1 MSITARNHIRRR
13 AANAIRMKYEIPSA
27 KIFTTLRIRRV
38 EARPLAEN
46 VERISPR
53 GLVVIKRF
61 GARISVL
68 IIARSL
74 RFVQHIP
81 LLSFSYLFPYLS
93 VFISFSFS
101 PSPSPTLF
109 LSIHLSRSIAPFVSL
124 LILDTLSLSPFRCSN
139 RTSIKR
145 SLFFNHKCIKCRDQ
159 FSPHDRALFV
169 CRRRFNLLSSA
180 RFDSARLSSPFPLS
194 FLLSLSSYFSFLFS
208 LSFSLLFPFFAAA
221 AIISSSELH
230 DSRMKR
236 LPLFN
241 RRRSQKYFD
250 IPKCIAAAE
259 LLSPR
264 EFFSAMITTGC
275 SGALIDPTPC
285 VRN

>member
-1 MSITARNHIRRR
+1 MPSIRLNTPTLCGEHLLPPPLLSLSASCSLIPLPSRCCITSRIARRPNATRVGMSPLILARGDSRRYYRREHRARARARAMSITARNHIRRR

-53 GLVVIKRF
+53 GLVVVKRF

-101 PSPSPTLF
+101 P
-109 LSIHLSRSIAPFVSL
+109 VSL
-124 LILDTLSLSPFRCSN
+124 AYP
-139 RTSIKR
+139 
-145 SLFFNHKCIKCRDQ
+145 
-159 FSPHDRALFV
+159 V
-169 CRRRFNLLSSA
+169 
-180 RFDSARLSSPFPLS
+180 PL
-194 FLLSLSSYFSFLFS
+194 YP
-208 LSFSLLFPFFAAA
+208 SFSLDRSLCLASHSGYSLSLFLPFAARIVPRLSA
-221 AIISSSELH
+221 PYSLII
-230 DSRMKR
+230 
-236 LPLFN
+236 N
-241 RRRSQKYFD
+241 
-250 IPKCIAAAE
+250 A
-259 LLSPR
+259 
-264 EFFSAMITTGC
+264 
-275 SGALIDPTPC
+275 
-285 VRN
+285 

>member
-1 MSITARNHIRRR
+1 MQRVSECRRSFSHAGTLDGITAESIARARAMSITARNHIRRR

-93 VFISFSFS
+93 VFILFPFS
-101 PSPSPTLF
+101 PSLSPTLL

-124 LILDTLSLSPFRCSN
+124 LILDTLSLSLSPFRCSN

-180 RFDSARLSSPFPLS
+180 RFDSARLSSPAPLS

-221 AIISSSELH
+221 ADYIVLRITRFADE
-230 DSRMKR
+230 
-236 LPLFN
+236 
-241 RRRSQKYFD
+241 
-250 IPKCIAAAE
+250 AT
-259 LLSPR
+259 
-264 EFFSAMITTGC
+264 SAF
-275 SGALIDPTPC
+275 
-285 VRN
+285 